1 MTTDDQI
8 KDEKLQ
14 YDINREGA
22 KLSGSIKIY
31 QKCTAVPYYF
41 LVNDTTLPS
50 DIPLKF
56 RKKFLKQI
64 YDKIMTIDD
73 QIKDKELQYNN
84 NREAAKLSA
93 FSSAKID

>member
-31 QKCTAVPYYF
+31 QKCTAEPYSF

-56 RKKFLKQI
+56 RKNFLK
-64 YDKIMTIDD
+64 
-73 QIKDKELQYNN
+73 
-84 NREAAKLSA
+84 
-93 FSSAKID
+93 

>member
-14 YDINREGA
+14 YDINWEGA
-22 KLSGSIKIY
+22 KLSRSIKIY
-31 QKCTAVPYYF
+31 QKCTAVPSSF

-56 RKKFLKQI
+56 RKNLLK
-64 YDKIMTIDD
+64 
-73 QIKDKELQYNN
+73 
-84 NREAAKLSA
+84 
-93 FSSAKID
+93 